1 VRSDESNESCLWAY
15 AITADHGGVEQYALS
30 GVAGARVRAVG
41 VAGLT
46 VLVSDVSQAEFGE
59 RALRLNLENAEW
71 LEDVARAHH
80 QVIDAMAHMF
90 PLLPLRLA
98 TVYSNDAAMTAALAG
113 RGDELRDALRRI
125 GGRVE
130 WGVKAYAARQR
141 EGERHGSTAGT
152 GPGAGADGAG
162 IAYLKRRRAEL
173 SAQEDSRRTA
183 AASARAVHTEL
194 SGQAEQARL
203 YPPQAPALSG
213 SKVPMLLNATY
224 LLGADGADRFAS
236 AVAATANAHPDLRLV
251 LTGPWPPY
259 SFAGDAGLET

>member
-1 VRSDESNESCLWAY
+1 LWAY
-15 AITADHGGVEQYALS
+15 AITQDPDGVDQYALS

-46 VLVSDVSQAEFGE
+46 VLVSDVSRAEFGE
-59 RALRLNLENAEW
+59 QALRLNLENAEW

-80 QVIDAMAHMF
+80 EVIDAMAHMF

-113 RGDELRDALRRI
+113 RGDELRGALRRI

-141 EGERHGSTAGT
+141 EGERHGGTAGT
-152 GPGAGADGAG
+152 GQGAGAGADGAG
-162 IAYLKRRRAEL
+162 IAYLKRRRVEL

-259 SFAGDAGLET
+259 SFAGDAGLQT